1 MNKEDPNKAALQ
13 ATKVKIDPV
22 VDSETRIKRSRK
34 NKPIVSSEL
43 KLDLKDNP
51 YTIYI
56 GRNLIHDS
64 KHLLSYCHGDHILIV
79 TNDLVG
85 PLYLKSLKA
94 SLMAKKVH
102 HFIIPDGEIHK
113 SQSSYFKLLDYLIE
127 NNFRRN
133 DTLIA
138 LGGGV
143 IGDLSGFVA
152 ASFQRGMN
160 YLQMP
165 TSLLAQVDSSVGGK
179 TAINHP
185 LGKNLIGA
193 FYQPLAVVID
203 ILTLRTLPDREYFS
217 GLGEIIKYA
226 LLGEQE
232 IEQILIDQ
240 LPAILNRDE
249 KCLEALIYLSCQK
262 KATIVAKDEKE
273 KGERALLN
281 LGHTFAHALETLTD
295 YKRYLHGEAVA
306 IGILMAL
313 HLSVEKQ
320 LISADLLQR
329 YKQLIESLHLP
340 TMIDHFIDPERFL
353 EAMKK
358 DKKNQSDSY
367 RLVLVNKKG
376 CLLVDESNNQLITST
391 IEHFILKS
399 S

>member
-1 MNKEDPNKAALQ
+1 MTKADPQQTDLKSTDVTSISDKTRLSTNQPEVGKELRLA
-13 ATKVKIDPV
+13 
-22 VDSETRIKRSRK
+22 
-34 NKPIVSSEL
+34 
-43 KLDLKDNP
+43 LKDNA
-51 YTIYI
+51 YSIYI
-56 GRNLIHDS
+56 GKNLIHD
-64 KHLLSYCHGDHILIV
+64 KQRLLSYCAGEHILIV

-85 PLYLKSLKA
+85 PLYLQQLESSLVG
-94 SLMAKKVH
+94 KKVH

-113 SQSSYFKLLDYLIE
+113 SQQSYFLLLDYLIK

-232 IEQILIDQ
+232 IEQILTEN
-240 LPAILNRDE
+240 LSAILNRDE
-249 KCLEALIYLSCQK
+249 KCLERIIYLSCQK

-295 YKRYLHGEAVA
+295 YKCYLHGEAVA

-313 HLSVEKQ
+313 HLSAKKQ
-320 LISADLLQR
+320 LVKVELLQH
-329 YKQLIESLHLP
+329 YQKLIESLHLP
-340 TMIDHFIDPERFL
+340 SKIDHSLDPEDFL

-367 RLVLVNKKG
+367 RLVLVNKEG
-376 CLLVDESNNQLITST
+376 CQLVEESDNQLITST
-391 IEHFILKS
+391 ISHFLLKS
-399 S
+399 G

>member
-1 MNKEDPNKAALQ
+1 MNKDDSKTADLLTTNAKPTQALKSHSSLTSSVNNQ
-13 ATKVKIDPV
+13 PQLK
-22 VDSETRIKRSRK
+22 
-34 NKPIVSSEL
+34 SEL
-43 KLDLKDNP
+43 KLALKDNP

-56 GRNLIHDS
+56 GGNLIHDS
-64 KHLLSYCHGDHILIV
+64 QRLQSYCHGEHVLIV

-85 PLYLKSLKA
+85 PLYLESLKA
-94 SLMAKKVH
+94 SLGGKKVH
-102 HFIIPDGEIHK
+102 QYIIPDGEIHK
-113 SQSSYFKLLDYLIE
+113 SQNSYFKLLDYLIE

-193 FYQPLAVVID
+193 FYQPLAVIID

-226 LLGEQE
+226 LLGEQA

-240 LPAILNRDE
+240 LTAILNRDE

-262 KATIVAKDEKE
+262 KADIVAEDEKE
-273 KGERALLN
+273 QGQRALLN
-281 LGHTFAHALETLTD
+281 LGHTFAHALETLTN

-320 LISADLLQR
+320 LIKPELLQR
-329 YKQLIESLHLP
+329 YKKLIEKLHLP
-340 TMIDHFIDPERFL
+340 TSIEHFIDPEQFL

-367 RLVLVNKKG
+367 RLVLVNQQG
-376 CLLVDESNNQLITST
+376 CLLVNESDNALISAT
-391 IEHFILKS
+391 ITHFLP
-399 S
+399 